1 MFKKQIEKIKNLFSK
16 KTDVSNK
23 KNMENL
29 IVFLVILVITVIV
42 INIIWN
48 DDKKEESNTQGKTL
62 AKTDITQNTEVITT
76 EQDEYNLKTEL
87 EQTLSK
93 INGVGKVTALITY
106 SESSQIVAMYN
117 QNSKE
122 STTEETDTNGGI
134 RTINEKDT
142 NKEVIF
148 KEENG
153 EKIPVT
159 EKLIMPKI
167 EGAIIIAEGANNAE
181 VKSNIIQAVEVVTGL
196 ATHKIQVFE
205 MESN

>member
-1 MFKKQIEKIKNLFSK
+1 MFKNQIEKIKNLFTK
-16 KTDVSNK
+16 KQEGNNK
-23 KNMENL
+23 KNIENL
-29 IVFLVILVITVIV
+29 VVFLVILIVTVIA

-48 DDKKEESNTQGKTL
+48 NDYKEESNTQGKTL
-62 AKTDITQNTEVITT
+62 AQTDLTEDTEVITS
-76 EQDEYNLKTEL
+76 EQGEYNLKTEL

-93 INGVGKVTALITY
+93 ISGVGKVTALITY

-122 STTEETDTNGGI
+122 STTEETDTSGGV

-167 EGAIIIAEGANNAE
+167 EGAIIIAEGAKNAE

-205 MESN
+205 MQSN

>member
-23 KNMENL
+23 KNIENL
-29 IVFLVILVITVIV
+29 IVFLIILVITVIV

-62 AKTDITQNTEVITT
+62 AKTDITKDTEVITT

>member
-1 MFKKQIEKIKNLFSK
+1 M
-16 KTDVSNK
+16 
-23 KNMENL
+23 
-29 IVFLVILVITVIV
+29 FLVILVITVIV

-62 AKTDITQNTEVITT
+62 AKTDMTKDTEVITT

-93 INGVGKVTALITY
+93 INGEGKVTALITY

>member
-23 KNMENL
+23 KNIENL

-62 AKTDITQNTEVITT
+62 AKTDITKDTEVITT